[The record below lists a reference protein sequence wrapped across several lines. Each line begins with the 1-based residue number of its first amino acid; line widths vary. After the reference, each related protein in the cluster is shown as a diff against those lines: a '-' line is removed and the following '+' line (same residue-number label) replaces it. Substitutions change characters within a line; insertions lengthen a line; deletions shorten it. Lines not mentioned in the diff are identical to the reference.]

1 MTRTIVD
8 MADVGRMDRTQE
20 LMTRARRLRAE
31 AAGDMV
37 KGIGIAGWRLLKRVK
52 TYFGDS
58 RLMQEVGHLDD
69 RLLADAGLNRA
80 TRRHG

>member
-20 LMTRARRLRAE
+20 LMTRARRMRAE
-31 AAGDMV
+31 AAGNMV

-52 TYFGDS
+52 TYFSDS
-58 RLMQEVGHLDD
+58 RLMQEVRHLDD